1 MTGAKDGKPA
11 KKRGPDP
18 WEPTKDQRAQ
28 ARALTACS
36 HGVRDIAIF
45 FGKDVKTVRRAF
57 KDELE
62 DGRSYFHSRLTVG
75 LAQKALAGN
84 LAAIIFTLKCKYQW
98 RENQRL
104 ELTGKDGQPL
114 SFSDLSDTAARELL
128 DALRATLGAAGAGSG
143 PDEEEAP
150 SLH

>member
-1 MTGAKDGKPA
+1 MPDPSPKRKKKTGPA
-11 KKRGPDP
+11 P
-18 WEPTKDQRAQ
+18 WEPSESQRAQ
-28 ARALTACS
+28 ARALAACS

-45 FGKDVKTVRRAF
+45 FGKDVKTVRKAF
-57 KDELE
+57 KEELIN
-62 DGRSYFHSRLTVG
+62 GRTWFHARLSVG

-114 SFSDLSDTAARELL
+114 SFSDLSDDAARQLL
-128 DALRATLGAAGAGSG
+128 DALRANLGAEGAGSG
-143 PDEEEAP
+143 HAEEETP